1 MPELLQPN
9 TAVAHSPSHPLAS
22 CRAASPAPFPFP
34 LSLPQVD
41 AMVQAAVD
49 AFGSLDVAVANA
61 GIVKAADFLEMSE
74 QDFDEVIRVNL
85 KGTFLVGG
93 FWWVLV
99 GLAGAGGC

>member
-1 MPELLQPN
+1 
-9 TAVAHSPSHPLAS
+9 
-22 CRAASPAPFPFP
+22 
-34 LSLPQVD
+34 
-41 AMVQAAVD
+41 MVQAAVD